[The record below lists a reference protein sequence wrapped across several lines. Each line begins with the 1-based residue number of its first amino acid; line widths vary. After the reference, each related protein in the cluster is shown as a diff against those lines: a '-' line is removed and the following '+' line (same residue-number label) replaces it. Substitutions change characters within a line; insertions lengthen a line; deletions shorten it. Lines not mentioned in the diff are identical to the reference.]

1 MKKLLL
7 GISLLIMF
15 GIASEGFSASG
26 QWGINYFPIQFS
38 VWPGVKNWPAVR
50 HVTGI
55 RLGVPYA
62 SSEIGN
68 DLYGLDLAIV
78 SQSSGIYGLQL
89 AAVTKS
95 ENVNG
100 LQLAWANIFGKKNNG
115 VQLAFFNMNEN
126 SVSCQFGV
134 GNINNQNDVGGQLGV
149 FNLQGANSKGAQVGF
164 LNRAESF
171 IGCQLG
177 VINIVG
183 EKENT
188 NAFQLGIINYLE
200 NGFLP
205 LFPLF
210 NFSI

>member
-7 GISLLIMF
+7 GISLLMF
-15 GIASEGFSASG
+15 FGFASESVLASG
-26 QWGINYFPIQFS
+26 LWGFDHFPIQFS
-38 VWPGVKNWPAVR
+38 VWPGVRNWPSVR
-50 HVTGI
+50 HVDGI

-62 SSEIGN
+62 GN
-68 DLYGLDLAIV
+68 EVGNYLYGLDLAII
-78 SQSSGIYGLQL
+78 SQSNAVYGLQL

-95 ENVNG
+95 QNVNG
-100 LQLAWANIFGKKNNG
+100 LQLAWANIFGKENNG

-134 GNINNQNDVGGQLGV
+134 GNINNRNDTGVQVGV
-149 FNLQGANSKGAQVGF
+149 FNVQGTNAKGAQVGG
-164 LNRAESF
+164 LNTSVNF

-177 VINIVG
+177 VINVIG

-188 NAFQLGIINYLE
+188 NAFQLGVINYLE

-205 LFPLF
+205 IFPLF